1 MEALIAC
8 SIARLE
14 NDTDAELCA
23 GLMAASEPW
32 LTLGRSYEACL
43 AIIRDPT
50 REVYVARNQAEVAG
64 FLILCMT
71 GAFIGYIQTICIDPG
86 LRGQGLGS
94 RLIEFAE
101 QRILAQSPN
110 IFMCVSSFN
119 PDARRLY
126 ERLGY
131 RVVGEL
137 TDYIVVGHSE
147 ILLRKTT
154 GPLNSFVSRASR
166 EQPSAPGSGDSAPSG
181 LKVGSGMREARLRPE
196 FADLYPT
203 LTPGQWEPA
212 ARVAEVVLARLLLL
226 EISEAPLH
234 DRVLNE
240 EHFEFRGETPDG
252 APRKPAGSRSAD
264 PERQ

>member
-1 MEALIAC
+1 MAALITC
-8 SIARLE
+8 SITRLDNE
-14 NDTDAELCA
+14 ADAETCA
-23 GLMAASEPW
+23 SLMAATEPW

-50 REVYVARNQAEVAG
+50 REAYVARTGTDVAG

-71 GAFIGYIQTICIDPG
+71 GAFVGYIQTICVAPG
-86 LRGQGLGS
+86 QRRRGLGS

-101 QRILAQSPN
+101 QRILAESPN
-110 IFMCVSSFN
+110 VFMCVSSFN

-126 ERLGY
+126 ERSGY

-137 TDYIVVGHSE
+137 TDYLVAGHSE

-154 GPLNSFVSRASR
+154 GPLNGFAPRATSVR
-166 EQPSAPGSGDSAPSG
+166 SAGSGDGASSG

-234 DRVLNE
+234 DRVLDE

-252 APRKPAGSRSAD
+252 APRKPSGSRAAD
-264 PERQ
+264 TGLQ